1 MENEKSNQKEQNL
14 YDKILKENIL
24 GYVLQFSEKQLGF
37 HIKKHAL
44 LKDKLQT
51 TLEREAD
58 FLVLITTQDEKEF
71 ILQLEFQARD
81 EPNMILRMQ
90 EYHAI
95 LQKKYQKPIV
105 QIVYYLGE
113 TPSNMRSILAPSEV
127 FVGFQLKSFR
137 DYSYKEF
144 IESENAEEVIMAVL
158 ADFEKEKQEEVV
170 SKILFRLSQL
180 KTDITALSKY
190 IKQLLVLARLRNKL
204 PKIIQNQLGNMG
216 TIGYDIEKD
225 DFYLQGLQ
233 KGLQKGI
240 EKGIEKGVEKGKL
253 EARRELAISCLK
265 KGLSI
270 EMTAE
275 LTKLSIEEVRKLSK
289 EL

>member
-1 MENEKSNQKEQNL
+1 MEDKKPNQKEQNL

-24 GYVLQFSEKQLGF
+24 SYVLQFSERQLGF
-37 HIKKHAL
+37 YIKKHAL

-81 EPNMILRMQ
+81 EPNMVLRMQ

-95 LQKKYQKPIV
+95 LQKKYQKPII

-113 TPSNMRSILAPSEV
+113 TPSNMRATLAPSEV
-127 FVGFQLKSFR
+127 FTGFQLKSFR

-158 ADFEKEKQEEVV
+158 ADFGKEKQEEVV

-180 KTDITALSKY
+180 KSDVTALNKY
-190 IKQLLVLARLRNKL
+190 VKQLLVLARLRNKL
-204 PKIIQNQLGNMG
+204 PKIIQNQLGDMG

-225 DFYLQGLQ
+225 DLYLQGLQ
-233 KGLQKGI
+233 KGELRGL
-240 EKGIEKGVEKGKL
+240 EKGLEKGKL
-253 EARRELAISCLK
+253 EARRELAISCLQD
-265 KGLSI
+265 GLSV
-270 EMTAE
+270 EKTAK
-275 LTKLSIEEVRKLSK
+275 LTKLSIEEVRKLSE